1 MSKQCRFMNLA
12 VALQDVW
19 LDRVHQGQL
28 CTDVCRKWATCI
40 TLLVSSHFCTWKNMS
55 LRRKK
60 NLDCLHSFLH
70 VMNVTEYIP
79 IMQASLATKSVI
91 MIDLGQIYEWFNVS
105 EKLQKE
111 LQFHQSLENLWA
123 SWKKFTK
130 QTRPCKE
137 QLSLSHVQ

>member
-1 MSKQCRFMNLA
+1 MQIHELGSRFTRCLVGSSASRTTMYR
-12 VALQDVW
+12 
-19 LDRVHQGQL
+19 RVQEMGYMHHI
-28 CTDVCRKWATCI
+28 TCVKS
-40 TLLVSSHFCTWKNMS
+40 LLYLKKYVLMK
-55 LRRKK
+55 KK

-79 IMQASLATKSVI
+79 IMQASLATRSVI
-91 MIDLGQIYEWFNVS
+91 MIDLWQIYEWFNVS